1 MLISAV
7 FFLALCFGCP
17 PIFPLQHQIIFIT
30 SSSSNPQI
38 SSSFLG
44 FTVSATHWRD
54 TILYCYY
61 FLSIQPSLSNY
72 SMNISDNLHP
82 THGNIVILLLGRFM
96 YEKLGH
102 QVLIFTIKLTPEP
115 KIKKPK
121 GKRERGI
128 QVGK

>member
-1 MLISAV
+1 
-7 FFLALCFGCP
+7 
-17 PIFPLQHQIIFIT
+17 
-30 SSSSNPQI
+30 
-38 SSSFLG
+38 
-44 FTVSATHWRD
+44 
-54 TILYCYY
+54 
-61 FLSIQPSLSNY
+61 
-72 SMNISDNLHP
+72 MNISDNLHP
-82 THGNIVILLLGRFM
+82 THGNIVILLLGRLM